1 MYSEVAAS
9 PTFTYFAR
17 SNILIPWVLIVV
29 KITFR
34 GHFKL
39 DFDVKNKIRS
49 PNYLLSI
56 IESEGICQFF
66 CAFLQFS
73 LLNNVIKLLKYFLI
87 YA

>member
-17 SNILIPWVLIVV
+17 SNILIPWVLNVV

-34 GHFKL
+34 GLFEL
-39 DFDVKNKIRS
+39 DFAIKNKIRS
-49 PNYLLSI
+49 LNYLLSI

-66 CAFLQFS
+66 CAFLHIS
-73 LLNNVIKLLKYFLI
+73 LRSNVTKLLKYFHI
-87 YA
+87 YV